1 MKDIKRTME
10 SYQVKYVQKEEHT
23 DTARDLADSSK
34 ENIWTP
40 APPAK
45 LYKKNPDNQV
55 SMYIIEPK
63 WHFKIKITY
72 KYTTVYKSCTVN
84 KL

>member
-1 MKDIKRTME
+1 MSRKR
-10 SYQVKYVQKEEHT
+10 
-23 DTARDLADSSK
+23 
-34 ENIWTP
+34 NIQTQLGSMRTP
-40 APPAK
+40 PRKIYGPQ
-45 LYKKNPDNQV
+45 LLLLNYIKKNPDNQV